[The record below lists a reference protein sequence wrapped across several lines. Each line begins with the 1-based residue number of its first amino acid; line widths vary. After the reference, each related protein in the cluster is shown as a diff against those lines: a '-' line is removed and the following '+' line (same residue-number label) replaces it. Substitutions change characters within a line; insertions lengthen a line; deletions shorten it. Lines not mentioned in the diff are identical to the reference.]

1 MAYKEEKKFRKLQ
14 LKLMGQKIIL
24 IVGCLTIILLLT
36 LVLPGKR
43 KEGQEDYM
51 NYLVTIETNMG
62 EIKFTTYSDEA
73 PNTVENF
80 ISLAKKGFYD
90 RVIFHRVIDG
100 FMIQGGDPTGTGTG
114 GPGYTFDDEINSEA
128 EIYQNG
134 YDKGIVAM
142 ANAGPNTQGSQFFIM
157 VNDYPL
163 PPAYTIFGK
172 VVSGQEVADAISV
185 VEKDTNDKPLEDV
198 VIKSVSIEER

>member
-1 MAYKEEKKFRKLQ
+1 
-14 LKLMGQKIIL
+14 MGQKIIL

-43 KEGQEDYM
+43 KERQEDYM

-90 RVIFHRVIDG
+90 GVIFHRVIDG